1 MFTKVGLLAFFFS
14 LASQLFAG
22 DWIQKA
28 TFGGVGRHRAVG
40 CGTDYRGYMG
50 LGHINGSGIDISY
63 KDWWEYDPATDSW
76 TQKANYPIANHGA
89 VSFVVNNMPCVGGGS
104 ALAGEFYQ
112 FNPELNVWTS
122 IAACPFFNPGDTQ
135 GFSVNDKG
143 YVYLTNQLAE
153 YDPLT
158 NGWNLMPQAPINFGT
173 WSCSFSVGA
182 SGFIKS
188 GNKLYEFKPSQQ
200 TWLQRAD
207 FPGVSTGGSS
217 AFTIN
222 DMGYLTCGYVGGLTV
237 VTDQVWA
244 YNPGVNQWI
253 AIEEFTGTSRRFPVA
268 FAVDNKG
275 YFGTGTNGTN
285 FNDFWQYNPSISSLS
300 ESSTLKIKVYPN
312 PATDYITFEKST
324 ESPINRISLISNRG
338 QHIRDIELDSGIEQ
352 IPVFDLPIGIYN
364 LLLYVDDQWVGS
376 EKISIQK

>member
-1 MFTKVGLLAFFFS
+1 
-14 LASQLFAG
+14 
-22 DWIQKA
+22 
-28 TFGGVGRHRAVG
+28 
-40 CGTDYRGYMG
+40 
-50 LGHINGSGIDISY
+50 
-63 KDWWEYDPATDSW
+63 
-76 TQKANYPIANHGA
+76 
-89 VSFVVNNMPCVGGGS
+89 
-104 ALAGEFYQ
+104 
-112 FNPELNVWTS
+112 
-122 IAACPFFNPGDTQ
+122 
-135 GFSVNDKG
+135 
-143 YVYLTNQLAE
+143 
-153 YDPLT
+153 
-158 NGWNLMPQAPINFGT
+158 MPQAPINFST

-188 GNKLYEFKPSQQ
+188 GNKLYEFKPTQQ

-222 DMGYLTCGYVGGLTV
+222 EMGYVTCGFVGGLSV

-253 AIEEFTGTSRRFPVA
+253 AVQEFTGTSRRFPVA

-275 YFGTGTNGTN
+275 YYGTGTNGTN

-312 PATDYITFEKST
+312 PATDYFTFEKSS
-324 ESPINRISLISNRG
+324 ESLVNRISLFSNLG
-338 QHIRDIELDSGIEQ
+338 QHIRDIVLESGNQQ
-352 IPVFDLPIGIYN
+352 IPVFDLPAGIYSLQLFVN
-364 LLLYVDDQWVGS
+364 EHWVGL